1 MSEDHHNCKIRSSIP
16 NKAMVAIMSVIM
28 VLTLVTTM
36 SCSVSYAADE
46 IKEPYVGADSYVV
59 MSGSTSEVIHDV
71 HAERKMPM
79 GNITKF
85 MTAMV
90 VIDNMYDDSEFSN
103 IIQVTKKVS
112 SYGDMFRTGDNV
124 SVEDMM
130 YAMLIGG
137 SDEAAEALARYSA
150 SNRET
155 FVNEMNAKVM
165 ELSLMNTQYH
175 NPTGR
180 YHTDHYSTALDS
192 AKIVQ
197 AAVRYSRIKEIT
209 STDTHKIEIK
219 SKSKGKTK
227 TRSLTVINTN
237 PLLSSNKSGERY
249 KYITGG
255 ILGTVDEPG
264 KGGPEAQY
272 VGVASSDGMQLITVM
287 LNGNEDRA
295 ARDAI
300 ALFRYGYKKV
310 TKNTIFKAGQKV
322 GKAKVRNGAVTK
334 VDAYTQTKGYA
345 YIPPEGSTNLVQT
358 EIMMYDDLHAP
369 LKAGDKVGEYRIYVA
384 DELKGTVDLITKDD
398 VAVGWFPSRMYI
410 SNVASIFMLLAL
422 VLVVLLLIRML
433 TVRKRREKK
442 RAAQRAEKI
451 RQEALRQIELEE
463 DRRRRNWTYK

>member
-1 MSEDHHNCKIRSSIP
+1 MSEDHHNCKTRSSIP
-16 NKAMVAIMSVIM
+16 NRAMVAIMSVIM

-36 SCSVSYAADE
+36 SCNVSYAADE
-46 IKEPYVGADSYVV
+46 IKAPYVGADSYVV
-59 MSGSTSEVIHDV
+59 MSGSTSEVVHDV

-112 SYGDMFRTGDNV
+112 SYGDMFSTGDNV

-130 YAMLIGG
+130 YAMLVGG

-165 ELSLMNTQYH
+165 ELSLMNTQYQ
-175 NPTGR
+175 NPTGS

-209 STDTHKIEIK
+209 ATDTHKIEIK

-237 PLLSSNKSGERY
+237 PLLSSNKSSEWY

-295 ARDAI
+295 AKDAI

-310 TKNTIFKAGQKV
+310 TKNTIIKADQKV

-358 EIMMYDDLHAP
+358 EIVMYDDLHAP

-422 VLVVLLLIRML
+422 VLVVLFIIRIL

-442 RAAQRAEKI
+442 RAAQRAERI

>member
-1 MSEDHHNCKIRSSIP
+1 MQEDHNSYNIGSSIP
-16 NKAMVAIMSVIM
+16 KRAMVAIMSVIM
-28 VLTLVTTM
+28 VLTLVTTI
-36 SCSVSYAADE
+36 SCNVSYAADE
-46 IKEPYVGADSYVV
+46 IKEPAVAAGSYVV

-71 HAERKMPM
+71 HGERKMPM

-103 IIQVTKKVS
+103 TIQVTKKVS
-112 SYGDMFRTGDNV
+112 GYGDMFRTGDNV

-130 YAMLIGG
+130 YAMLVGG

-175 NPTGR
+175 NPSGR

-197 AAVRYSRIKEIT
+197 AAMRYSRIKEIT
-209 STDTHKIEIK
+209 ATDTHKIEIR
-219 SKSKGKTK
+219 SKSNGKTK

-237 PLLSSNKSGERY
+237 PLLSSNKSSEQY
-249 KYITGG
+249 KYIIGG
-255 ILGTVDEPG
+255 TLGTVDEPG
-264 KGGPEAQY
+264 KSSPVAQY
-272 VGVASSDGMQLITVM
+272 AGVASHDGMQLITVM
-287 LNGNEDRA
+287 LSGSEERA
-295 ARDAI
+295 ARDAN

-310 TKNTIFKAGQKV
+310 TKNTIIKADQKV

-358 EIMMYDDLHAP
+358 TTVMYDDLHAP
-369 LKAGDKVGEYRIYVA
+369 LKAGDKFGEYRIYVA

-398 VAVGWFPSRMYI
+398 VAVGWFPSRIYI
-410 SNVASIFMLLAL
+410 SNVASIFILLAL
-422 VLVVLLLIRML
+422 LLMGLLVIRIIN
-433 TVRKRREKK
+433 VKKRRAKK
-442 RAAQRAEKI
+442 RAAQRAERI